1 MGIKPMK
8 KKLQKFGELLK
19 NLRIERNLS
28 LREICRLAG
37 YDPSN
42 WSKIERGKMPPP
54 SDNDTLIKWAKILGL
69 SLNKKELNDFL
80 DSAAIAQGIIPEDI
94 LTDADTV
101 KLLPAFFRT
110 IRDEKP
116 TKREIEALFKLIKN
130 NK

>member
-1 MGIKPMK
+1 MEKN
-8 KKLQKFGELLK
+8 LLKFGELLK
-19 NLRIERNLS
+19 NFRIERNFS
-28 LREICRLAG
+28 LREICKLAD

-54 SDNDTLIKWAKILGL
+54 ADKNTLLKWAKILGL
-69 SLNKKELNDFL
+69 SPDKKELNDFL
-80 DSAAIAQGIIPEDI
+80 DCAAIAQGIIPEDI
-94 LTDADTV
+94 LSDADTV

-116 TKREIEALFKLIKN
+116 TKKEIEELFKLIKS

>member
-1 MGIKPMK
+1 MNKN
-8 KKLQKFGELLK
+8 LQKFGELLK

-28 LREICRLAG
+28 LREICKLTD

-54 SDNDTLIKWAKILGL
+54 ADKNTLIKWAKILEL
-69 SLNKKELNDFL
+69 PLNEKGLNDFL
-80 DSAAIAQGIIPEDI
+80 DCAAIAQGIIPEDI

-116 TKREIEALFKLIKN
+116 TKQEIEALFKLIKS

>member
-1 MGIKPMK
+1 MNKN
-8 KKLQKFGELLK
+8 LQKFGELLK

-28 LREICRLAG
+28 LREICKLVD

-42 WSKIERGKMPPP
+42 WSKIERGKMSPP
-54 SDNDTLIKWAKILGL
+54 SDKSAIIKWAKILGL
-69 SLNKKELNDFL
+69 SPDKKELNDFL
-80 DSAAIAQGIIPEDI
+80 DCAAIARGIIPEDI

-116 TKREIEALFKLIKN
+116 TKQEIEALFKLIKN